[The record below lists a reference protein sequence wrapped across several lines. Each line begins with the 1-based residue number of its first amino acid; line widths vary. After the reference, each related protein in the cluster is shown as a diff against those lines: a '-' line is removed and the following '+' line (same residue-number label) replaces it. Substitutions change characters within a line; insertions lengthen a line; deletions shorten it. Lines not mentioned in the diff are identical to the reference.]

1 MLSLRKFI
9 FAKGDMVLIIPI
21 LVFIFIQLPSL
32 IDASITKISQGKYL
46 KDSLIF
52 DANQIQWQLE
62 FEAQFCRMGF
72 QQHYL
77 EQVGLISKG
86 RLLS

>member
-1 MLSLRKFI
+1 M
-9 FAKGDMVLIIPI
+9 ALILPI
-21 LVFIFIQLPSL
+21 LVFIFAQLPSL

-46 KDSLIF
+46 KDSLIS
-52 DANQIQWQLE
+52 DAKRIQSQLE
-62 FEAQFCRMGF
+62 FEAQFCRIGF

-86 RLLS
+86 RLLTSNNG